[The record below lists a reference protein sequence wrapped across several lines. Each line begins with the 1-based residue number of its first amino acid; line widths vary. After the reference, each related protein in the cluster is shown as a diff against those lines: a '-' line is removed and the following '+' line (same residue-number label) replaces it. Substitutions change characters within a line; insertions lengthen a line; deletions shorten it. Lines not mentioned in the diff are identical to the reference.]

1 MNYHNC
7 IIHFKACPVG
17 PEPNL
22 LDPDVS
28 DCPRVYLEHP
38 ILSNA
43 DVQAIKESGL
53 SWCKVCT
60 HNLQIANLFEL

>member
-7 IIHFKACPVG
+7 ITHFKACPVG

-60 HNLQIANLFEL
+60 HNL